1 MSGAR
6 PIEKESLEAHVE
18 LCAERYDALEDKLT
32 HVQER
37 VDKIERG
44 VVEIKDSLN
53 NSIIGSGDRI
63 IKIGTTIFAVLLTS
77 VIGLVIHMLQMQ

>member
-18 LCAERYDALEDKLT
+18 LCAERYDALEDKLS
-32 HVQER
+32 HVQDR

-44 VVEIKDSLN
+44 VIEIKDSLN

-63 IKIGTTIFAVLLTS
+63 IKIGTTVFAVLLTA
-77 VIGLVIHMLQMQ
+77 VFGLVVHLLQM